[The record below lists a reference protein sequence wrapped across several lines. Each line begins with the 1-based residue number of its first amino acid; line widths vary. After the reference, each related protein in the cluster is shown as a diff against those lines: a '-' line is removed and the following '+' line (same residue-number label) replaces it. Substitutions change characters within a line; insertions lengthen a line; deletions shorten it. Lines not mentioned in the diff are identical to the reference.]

1 MNRNILTTVL
11 DTLNVKKSFAAK
23 VIGVNNSTFSLKLQ
37 NYRMRYRLFDDEIA
51 LLIEKVIKE
60 NLFIKEN
67 DEPVKAIRKTSK
79 AKEIANA
86 LQQLTQTKYWE
97 YDNNLPTLT
106 DDNYPEYIISMIW
119 LEQAKNNDM
128 CSSNKEKAK
137 GKCKNMPIKVG
148 SESNV
153 PMASYRHIAQES
165 CHNIMTYDNIFSRE
179 ISPRSHIDIDRL
191 IEDNY
196 ILTSIIKRL
205 LSEMAGG
212 SFNSQFPLN

>member
-1 MNRNILTTVL
+1 
-11 DTLNVKKSFAAK
+11 
-23 VIGVNNSTFSLKLQ
+23 
-37 NYRMRYRLFDDEIA
+37 MRYRLFDDEIA

-86 LQQLTQTKYWE
+86 LQQLTQTEYWG

-128 CSSNKEKAK
+128 YSSNKEKAK
-137 GKCKNMPIKVG
+137 GKCKNMPIKVAA
-148 SESNV
+148 NQ
-153 PMASYRHIAQES
+153 MCLWLHIA
-165 CHNIMTYDNIFSRE
+165 I
-179 ISPRSHIDIDRL
+179 
-191 IEDNY
+191 
-196 ILTSIIKRL
+196 
-205 LSEMAGG
+205 
-212 SFNSQFPLN
+212 